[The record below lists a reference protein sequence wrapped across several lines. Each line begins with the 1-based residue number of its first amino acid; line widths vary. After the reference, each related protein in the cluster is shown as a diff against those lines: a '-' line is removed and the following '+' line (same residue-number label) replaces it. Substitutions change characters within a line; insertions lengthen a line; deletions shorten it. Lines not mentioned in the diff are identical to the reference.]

1 MSSYIVDNSLFSLDL
16 QLKQLIIWCKL
27 CHLTS
32 LMEHFYEINT
42 NILHLIII
50 IIIIIIIVIIIIIIT
65 SMSYKNNLI
74 RNSPHTKES
83 FVLKAKFISPVV
95 P

>member
-32 LMEHFYEINT
+32 LVEHFYEINT

-50 IIIIIIIVIIIIIIT
+50 IIIIVIIIIIIIT